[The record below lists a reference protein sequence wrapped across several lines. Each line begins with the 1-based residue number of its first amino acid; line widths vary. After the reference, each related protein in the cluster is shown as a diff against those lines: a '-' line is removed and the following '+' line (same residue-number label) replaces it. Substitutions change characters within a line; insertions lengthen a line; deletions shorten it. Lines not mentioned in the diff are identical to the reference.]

1 MGTAA
6 ALPRGFGKFQAGKP
20 ERSGTIEVRLCHC
33 SERIMRPPAH
43 RGFEKSMHLK
53 RDDSHQHGPDVIP
66 ITFLL
71 EDPEGLTGTG
81 QKEWQVMG
89 GEHES
94 LLEVAIDN
102 GINIEHACGGV
113 CACSTCHIY
122 LEQGSM
128 QVNEATEAEED
139 RVEEA
144 PGIRRSS
151 RLACQCELKDLGD
164 GKRVPIVIRVPSWN
178 RNAVKEIPH

>member
-1 MGTAA
+1 
-6 ALPRGFGKFQAGKP
+6 
-20 ERSGTIEVRLCHC
+20 
-33 SERIMRPPAH
+33 
-43 RGFEKSMHLK
+43 MHLK
-53 RDDSHQHGPDVIP
+53 RSDDHHHGPPIVP

-71 EDPEGLTGTG
+71 EEPEGLTGTT
-81 QKEWQVMG
+81 QKEWKVMG

-113 CACSTCHIY
+113 CACSTCHVY
-122 LEQGSM
+122 VEQGM
-128 QVNEATEAEED
+128 GQVTESTEAEED

-144 PGIRRSS
+144 PALQRNS
-151 RLACQCELKDLGD
+151 RLSCQCEIKNLAERG
-164 GKRVPIVIRVPSWN
+164 GPIVVRVPAWN